1 MVTFSRCGTS
11 SIFANDAVNPRI
23 LFRPIN
29 DVASEPSLTLDDSVV
44 RNGIFWVLP
53 SAQPF
58 AGLSEIV
65 AWLDHRAAEQA
76 TIGLAQTAERIA
88 FGRAGGGVPLFVL
101 KGGRSGSFPLG
112 ANQVQL
118 EDPATGLLE
127 YVLDLDRSMLSAGPI
142 GLVFTPQGSG
152 HVFGRRRALDT
163 SRSPFAIMQLELD
176 LTDASAI
183 GCFRGEGHLS
193 SSSDVLTPT
202 SIDEIVGAGLVNRFT
217 YLKRNDGSPATSTE
231 EAAVLHG
238 GEAGTRSGRCVLSL
252 DPFAPLDQLRSFL
265 QPLPRSD
272 TEALVLAIPTA
283 PGHDVEVVPHPTPA
297 LQRGPV
303 FVFTRQPLKLE
314 AGASDYDDT
323 MSLRGTF
330 KAKVK
335 PPAGG
340 TEAGAALDLA
350 LLGLLPGF
358 APSETLG
365 PSASG
370 TEASGDIFVTFDL
383 GPAIDKRPPEGFAEA
398 AESTAATNTPAL
410 SAQGDSL
417 GVTSWM
423 SVHRG
428 DPSGTMRMIAEP
440 PSGRNLKMDGG
451 VLEHA
456 PLELTVGRQDAAN
469 IPAGFVPVLPPRGV
483 QQDKR
488 KSAQAF
494 DIERLAHERRKLA
507 APKGYTVTESSPAT
521 ETDPVISRSTT
532 PLGFEVERLPDGRIA
547 AIVFAVSVGTAKG
560 QPAQFQFA
568 VRGRT
573 PGGGKGPVL
582 PAVADALIR
591 NRLFL
596 VANKMPDVTAQGGTS
611 LESRLAIGGW
621 PFDVGIPGAEGRADR
636 QKLRPET
643 LFIIKG
649 YESRSII
656 ELADD
661 PASWSGRDQFLRPG
675 PEGKEDPTANARDI
689 LKAFINRAKT
699 EAAATDSA
707 AARQYQLLL
716 SILNDGNWA
725 GVLIINC
732 DLGLGDLPAQVQGLL
747 GGMDLDRLR
756 GEYVAI
762 ELKGIGNSGGSTK
775 SRLSGLVDY
784 RDDGSAIKPALANE
798 EEPEHDGSY
807 GFKIRRL
814 LVSFANG
821 EISTFQAKID
831 FYLGRLF
838 HGFGDIWEKRA
849 STAWQRKHDSI
860 LSLVGR
866 YERIREG
873 GATREVYTYETD
885 PEQSFRYAAKKEGQV
900 APEEGDEDAIIRI
913 VDVNR
918 IAYVTDDSKPDG
930 ADARSVVSRFLL
942 DGRVKFGSLGGLDV
956 IDIEALDFSDM
967 GIATG
972 FRIPNL
978 PGHAI
983 ERALRMFFNPGRLRF
998 QFGSAAKRPGRGFWS
1013 SFPLKFKA
1021 LNLFGKGLRLPN
1033 LGYFGF
1039 GNFPETDGFRFGLEF
1054 DLDLGFL
1061 GSLAP
1066 KKGFKLSV
1074 LFGFSDGVRTGG
1086 GWAPRWALGIK
1097 FPESDGKL
1105 DIGIEG
1111 VIKLRAERFKILDK
1125 QFRPPGGGA
1134 SSQIKLLYAI
1144 GAQLEILGYKFPKD
1158 EAGISLFLFVD
1169 PKTLGSGQAASG
1181 IGWFA
1186 ARKPIDGKIG
1196 VFDLKAIALGQRV
1209 DPLPAT
1215 QPPPRTTKE
1224 VVGRFTALTSKAP
1237 YDQDPGNN
1245 ETAALDKISTA
1256 IERDYIRFDPSR
1268 GWSVGFS
1275 AVFAD
1280 RVELGLA
1287 MRDDDIYGIRF
1298 GVTLSPGS
1306 SDYLFS
1312 LDVLYRKLSEKL
1324 GVYSIEIVAPPA
1336 WRQLEFGVVSVTLPT
1351 IAFEIYTDGG
1361 FTVDLGYPF
1370 NKDYGRAFGVQV
1382 FPFIGSGGL
1391 YFRRVS
1397 GPAAWLIPQPR
1408 FHQGGGSGALIVDDS
1423 LLTYK
1428 PVTEV
1433 GMAFRVGLGKEINKG
1448 IFRAGLSVTVF
1459 AEIEGG
1465 YGVLWH
1471 DPARPEVRQ
1480 WTQAASTFVAIRG
1493 QVGILGEIYGYVD
1506 FGIVKAGVSIRVWVA
1521 YGFDMKTDHRIRLY
1535 IEAGVS
1541 VRISVV
1547 IARFRVFGKT
1557 IEISLHFSFSTTV
1570 DYSVYVGSDRNTQYY
1585 LFQPRAGTESIVVTE
1600 AGRPLLVFKE
1610 PPAWTEN
1617 INPADWRLAPDLG
1630 PWRMPVYLMPDMTLA
1645 AAADASV
1652 RANAVFL
1659 GVIPDSTADGHP
1671 VGGSSLAVLMAAWT
1685 IANTTNRSP
1694 GVALRDHEITF
1705 DTLDRI
1711 SLWVAAGDT
1720 IFDGTAHA
1728 SERRKRQPSFLF
1740 VDALFRT
1747 NVDATISR
1755 APDAVDGA
1763 AQIGGVFFPLPP
1775 TATIT
1780 RSGFA
1785 ESEWPVTTRLADK
1798 QVVNDAYREKIDA
1811 ELQRQMAALVPSRVA
1826 ESVGAEAE
1834 PQRLPIAQVL
1844 FEDYVGLIIRGSIS
1858 RLCAIAA
1865 EKIRTAAPR
1874 ADGSPHAFRLGD
1886 LLDELER
1893 DEVRSGVLAMATRLF
1908 LHGPRLPDPDSPPAG
1923 VMPPNLAPG
1932 MHHGLYQLAWL
1943 QHPLGRPAVPAER
1956 PAFVI
1961 ETGDSFLRGGALTFA
1976 IDGVESDALVQFAA
1990 SAHLFTDLGGRISAA
2005 DRFRTVPRDFA
2016 VGRPRVLGGNRAH
2029 LVPFPAEV
2037 IRHQARTRSEGL
2049 LSRPGLRAFRI
2060 GERTR
2065 PEAAAKIGS
2074 HAVIAVTLRL
2084 QLVKPAPG
2092 AAVLDRFEIAGM
2104 PEGDRVWLDAL
2115 NLEAGGAQRIARA
2128 EFYNVKPDG
2137 LEPLVGAATSAVVVQ
2152 SDLSAEARPFGAT
2165 ELAAETAISETYVA
2179 SIDELQAFVE
2189 IVRRAGVTN
2198 RAGTSIGWPTAGSS
2212 IQQLP
2217 PRPEGDGSTPP
2228 IELMMILYLTEE
2240 SAGYANA
2247 VVFDVPADQADPAA
2261 YLDGH
2266 SFTFQIDSENPL
2278 ARAELSEPIAPA
2290 GVLPIIVTRPE
2301 RPAVPTGLNEEL
2313 WDQFAARFSMFAYSV
2328 RDDNAELVSISES
2341 LAVGHTDDEGVTEML
2356 TYRLALPFAKLMN
2369 ARSPYAAVGKT
2380 LQLAGQWRDV
2390 YGNDWSGPP
2399 LASVPV
2405 KIRYSD
2411 RLIPL
2416 NDLPGLLLA
2425 WWPGS
2430 TAGRLNVAMVL
2441 DPRSASSIVPE
2452 GEGPL
2457 TDDQYR
2463 ALIEMSD
2470 RARVIYAQ
2478 AALQLRDEHIGV
2490 SLTDGG
2496 SEQTRA
2502 LKRSVAFARPDVEK
2516 LWKFMEAASAAF
2528 GAMTSVRDLRT
2539 IPATTVRT
2547 EAERLLSRDPVV
2559 FGFDV
2564 EVSDGEFAEL
2574 ALALRVERTSLDGL
2588 DGTEPSDVK
2597 SVVVPLPLPLRHDG
2611 SAKPA
2616 NTVAFPAGFGRTLE
2630 ELEASMAHFAPQF
2643 LLATGYGSVPGLVER
2658 AIWLVR
2664 QDVLPPANHFTT
2676 AVRHD
2681 LALPPISTGLHS
2693 FVADVPTFGDEKP
2706 VRSVGFVRIDA
2717 DATAARA
2724 LTLYDEV
2731 LDVPAV
2737 QRLSDTQGGR
2747 DALQQILIA
2756 KASIAASLVA
2766 DLRPVL
2772 DGRPA
2777 IGNVPNAILKDRVLM
2792 RLSAADA
2799 IDTISYYEDQ
2809 AAVPHDEEKRPQ
2821 AYGSIVSRDTG
2832 VVPYTMRPSAMQIGA
2847 PASGRR
2853 HLFVTTDV
2861 TPNYDKNTV
2870 PSPAGYRLTH
2880 VQRLPRPALEAVVP
2894 GDPGR
2899 YRPTA
2904 WLKLATPRVY
2914 ELPDA
2919 DIPIVRKRYPRTPA
2933 IEVESIGNTVANTI
2947 GDARLWRHSRTWSYE
2962 GSGSDRL
2969 KLTLRYNPGTG
2980 PLPTE
2985 ALLGL
2990 TRDALRARAFA
3001 IFAEAVEPVLRQLGR
3016 EATGEAAAK
3025 FLAARAQDLAS
3036 ALSQQI
3042 IESEAALV
3050 ERLDVYDVAE
3060 EVMADG
3066 RRRLVIKRDK
3076 SRAGLPGP
3084 GSFEL
3089 YCPADAAHPK
3099 TDDVGPLIFNEGDL
3113 AKRLRRLDAL
3123 DLDIL
3128 AYRSVQT
3135 ELDLTRN
3142 AEIRGKPVAKEFVYR
3157 VPTVASGAPLVPIL
3171 TVAEVEMASQARS
3184 FGEHFAAM
3192 LKDLLGPRGGSAS
3205 DHDAILEELSL
3216 DVLLTFEPLLAEE
3229 VDIKGDGLHVSGL
3242 ARSGLRTGDWA
3253 GWVGPFV
3260 ESVAAWRRSYRPAA
3274 GGDYIFDLRVFEAAS
3289 NRPIIRIRRCV
3300 LPAKLISG

>member
-1 MVTFSRCGTS
+1 M
-11 SIFANDAVNPRI
+11 
-23 LFRPIN
+23 
-29 DVASEPSLTLDDSVV
+29 DDTVV

-53 SAQPF
+53 SPHPF
-58 AGLSEIV
+58 AGLSDIV

-88 FGRAGGGVPLFVL
+88 FGRPGGVPLFVL
-101 KGGRSGSFPLG
+101 KGGRSGSFSLG
-112 ANQVQL
+112 DNQVQL

-127 YVLDLDRSMLSAGPI
+127 YVLDLDRSMLSASPT
-142 GLVFTPQGSG
+142 GLVFTRQGSG

-163 SRSPFAIMQLELD
+163 SRSPFAIMQLGLD

-193 SSSDVLTPT
+193 SSNDILTPT

-217 YLKRNDGSPATSTE
+217 YLKGNDGSPGTSVE

-252 DPFAPLDQLRSFL
+252 DPFAPLDQQRSFL

-272 TEALVLAIPTA
+272 TEALVLAIPTS
-283 PGHDVEVVPHPTPA
+283 PGHDVEVVPQPTPA

-303 FVFTRQPLKLE
+303 FVFTRHPLKLQG
-314 AGASDYDDT
+314 GADDYDDT

-330 KAKVK
+330 KANVK
-335 PPAGG
+335 SPAEGA
-340 TEAGAALDLA
+340 EAGVALDLA
-350 LLGLLPGF
+350 ILGLLPGF
-358 APSETLG
+358 APSEALG

-370 TEASGDIFVTFDL
+370 TEAAGDVFVTFDL
-383 GPAIDKRPPEGFAEA
+383 GPAIDKRSPEGFAEA
-398 AESTAATNTPAL
+398 AESTGAANTPAL
-410 SAQGDSL
+410 SAQGYRL

-428 DPSGTMRMIAEP
+428 DLSGTMRMIAEP
-440 PSGRNLKMDGG
+440 PSGRNLKMAGS

-456 PLELTVGRQDAAN
+456 PLELTVGRQNSAN

-483 QQDKR
+483 QQDQR
-488 KSAQAF
+488 KSARAF

-507 APKGYTVTESSPAT
+507 TPKGYAVTESSPAT
-521 ETDPVISRSTT
+521 EADPVISRSTT

-547 AIVFAVSVGTAKG
+547 AIVFAVSVGSIDG

-573 PGGGKGPVL
+573 PGGAKGPVL

-596 VANKMPDVTAQGGTS
+596 VANKMPDAAAQGTTS
-611 LESRLAIGGW
+611 LESRVAIGGW
-621 PFDVGIPGAEGRADR
+621 PFDVGIPGAEGRKEG
-636 QKLRPET
+636 QKLRSET
-643 LFIIKG
+643 LFIVKG
-649 YESRSII
+649 YEGRSIV

-661 PASWSGRDQFLRPG
+661 PPSWSGRDQFLRPG
-675 PEGKEDPTANARDI
+675 TAGKGDPTANARQH
-689 LKAFINRAKT
+689 LKAFIGRAKT
-699 EAAATDSA
+699 EANASGSA
-707 AARQYQLLL
+707 AAKQYQLLL

-747 GGMDLDRLR
+747 GGMDLERLR

-762 ELKGIGNSGGSTK
+762 ELKGIGSSGGSTK
-775 SRLSGLVDY
+775 SRLSGLIDY
-784 RDDGSAIKPALANE
+784 RDDDSAIEPAKANAA
-798 EEPEHDGSY
+798 EPEHDGSY

-838 HGFGDIWEKRA
+838 HGFGDIWEKRG
-849 STAWQRKHDSI
+849 STAWQRKGDSI

-866 YERIREG
+866 YERVREG
-873 GATREVYTYETD
+873 GATREIYTYETD
-885 PEQSFRYAAKKEGQV
+885 PEQNFRYAAKKDGQV
-900 APEEGDEDAIIRI
+900 APEEGDKDAIIRI

-918 IAYVTDDSKPDG
+918 IAYVTDASTPDG
-930 ADARSVVSRFLL
+930 ADAKSVVSRFLL

-978 PGHAI
+978 PGHDI

-998 QFGSAAKRPGRGFWS
+998 QFGSATKRPGRGFWS

-1021 LNLFGKGLRLPN
+1021 LNLFGKGLRLPD
-1033 LGYFGF
+1033 LGYFGL
-1039 GNFPETDGFRFGLEF
+1039 GSSAAADGFRFGLEF

-1086 GWAPRWALGIK
+1086 GWAPCWALGIK

-1134 SSQIKLLYAI
+1134 PSQIKLLYAI
-1144 GAQLEILGYKFPKD
+1144 GAQLEILGYQFPKD
-1158 EAGISLFLFVD
+1158 AAGISLFLFVD
-1169 PKTLGSGQAASG
+1169 PKALGSGQASSG

-1209 DPLPAT
+1209 DPLPAAL
-1215 QPPPRTTKE
+1215 PPPKTTKE
-1224 VVGRFTALTSKAP
+1224 VVDRFTALTSKAP
-1237 YDQDPGNN
+1237 YDHDTGND

-1256 IERDYIRFDPSR
+1256 IERDYIRFDPAR

-1287 MRDDDIYGIRF
+1287 MRDDDIYGIRL

-1336 WRQLEFGVVSVTLPT
+1336 WRQLEFGVVSVTLPA

-1408 FHQGGGSGALIVDDS
+1408 FHDGGGSGALIVDAGV
-1423 LLTYK
+1423 LTYK
-1428 PVTEV
+1428 PVIEV

-1547 IARFRVFGKT
+1547 IARFRVLGKT
-1557 IEISLHFSFSTTV
+1557 IEISLHFRFSTTV

-1585 LFQPRAGTESIVVTE
+1585 LFQPRAVTESIVVTE
-1600 AGRPLLVFKE
+1600 AGRRLLVFKE

-1659 GVIPDSTADGHP
+1659 GVIPDSTADGHA

-1720 IFDGTAHA
+1720 IIEGTAHA
-1728 SERRKRQPSFLF
+1728 SERRKRQPSFPF
-1740 VDALFRT
+1740 ADALFRA

-1755 APDAVDGA
+1755 APDAVDGDA
-1763 AQIGGVFFPLPP
+1763 PIGGVFFPLPP

-1798 QVVNDAYREKIDA
+1798 QVVNDSYREKIDA
-1811 ELQRQMAALVPSRVA
+1811 ELQRQMAALASSRA
-1826 ESVGAEAE
+1826 NESLGAEAE

-1844 FEDYVGLIIRGSIS
+1844 FEDYVGLIIRGSVA

-1865 EKIRTAAPR
+1865 EKIKDAAPR
-1874 ADGSPHAFRLGD
+1874 ADGLPHALRLGD

-1923 VMPPNLAPG
+1923 VMPPNIASG
-1932 MHHGLYQLAWL
+1932 THHGLYQLAWL
-1943 QHPLGRPAVPAER
+1943 QHPLGHPAAPAER
-1956 PAFVI
+1956 PAFVV
-1961 ETGDSFLRGGALTFA
+1961 ETGDSFLRGGTLTFA
-1976 IDGVESDALVQFAA
+1976 IDGVESDALAQFAA
-1990 SAHLFTDLGGRISAA
+1990 GAHLFTDLGGRISAA
-2005 DRFRTVPRDFA
+2005 ERFRTVPRDFA
-2016 VGRPRVLGGNRAH
+2016 VGRPRVLGGSRAH

-2037 IRHQARTRSEGL
+2037 IRHQAKASSEGL
-2049 LSRPGLRAFRI
+2049 VSRPGLRAFRI

-2084 QLVKPAPG
+2084 QLVKPALG
-2092 AAVLDRFEIAGM
+2092 AAALDRFEIAGM

-2137 LEPLVGAATSAVVVQ
+2137 LEPLVAAATSAVVVQ

-2165 ELAAETAISETYVA
+2165 ELAAEASVSETYVA

-2198 RAGTSIGWPTAGSS
+2198 RAGTSIGWPAAGSS

-2228 IELMMILYLTEE
+2228 IELMMILYLTDE

-2266 SFTFQIDSENPL
+2266 SFTFQIHSDNPL
-2278 ARAELSEPIAPA
+2278 ARAELSEPVAPA

-2301 RPAVPTGLNEEL
+2301 RPAVPTGLNKEL

-2328 RDDNAELVSISES
+2328 RDESGELVSISES
-2341 LAVGHTDDEGVTEML
+2341 LAVGHTDDEGVSEEL

-2369 ARSPYAAVGKT
+2369 SRSPYADVGKT

-2399 LASVPV
+2399 LASVPI

-2430 TAGRLNVAMVL
+2430 TAGRLNVAILL
-2441 DPRSASSIVPE
+2441 DPRSASSIVPD
-2452 GEGPL
+2452 GESPL

-2496 SEQTRA
+2496 GSEQTRA
-2502 LKRSVAFARPDVEK
+2502 LKRSVAFARADVEK
-2516 LWKFMEAASAAF
+2516 LWKFIEAAGAAL
-2528 GAMTSVRDLRT
+2528 GAIANVRDLRT
-2539 IPATTVRT
+2539 IPATRVRT
-2547 EAERLLSRDPVV
+2547 EAEGLLSRDPVV

-2564 EVSDGEFAEL
+2564 ELSGGEFAEL
-2574 ALALRVERTSLDGL
+2574 ALALRVERTSQDGL

-2597 SVVVPLPLPLRHDG
+2597 SAVVPLPLPLRHDG

-2630 ELEASMAHFAPQF
+2630 ELEDSMARFAPQF
-2643 LLATGYGSVPGLVER
+2643 LVATGYGSVPGLVER

-2681 LALPPISTGLHS
+2681 LALPPISTSLHS
-2693 FVADVPTFGDEKP
+2693 FVADVPTFRDEKP
-2706 VRSVGFVRIDA
+2706 VRSVGFDRIDA

-2737 QRLSDTQGGR
+2737 QRLADTRGGR
-2747 DALQQILIA
+2747 DALQQILVA

-2772 DGRPA
+2772 DGRPTIA
-2777 IGNVPNAILKDRVLM
+2777 NVPSAILKDRVLA

-2861 TPNYDKNTV
+2861 TPNYDNNTV
-2870 PSPAGYRLTH
+2870 RSPAGYRLTH

-2904 WLKLATPRVY
+2904 WLKLATPWVY

-2933 IEVESIGNTVANTI
+2933 IEVESIRESMANTI
-2947 GDARLWRHSRTWSYE
+2947 GDARLWKHSRTWSYE

-2980 PLPTE
+2980 PLPAE
-2985 ALLGL
+2985 ALPGPS
-2990 TRDALRARAFA
+2990 RDTLRAMAFA

-3016 EATGEAAAK
+3016 EATGEAAAR
-3025 FLAARAQDLAS
+3025 FLAARTQDLAS
-3036 ALSQQI
+3036 ALSQRI

-3066 RRRLVIKRDK
+3066 RRRLTIKRDK

-3084 GSFEL
+3084 GGFEL

-3099 TDDVGPLIFNEGDL
+3099 TDDVGPLIFDEGDL
-3113 AKRLRRLDAL
+3113 AKRLRRLDAS

-3128 AYRSVQT
+3128 AYRSAQT

-3157 VPTVASGAPLVPIL
+3157 VPTVASGAPLMPIL
-3171 TVAEVEMASQARS
+3171 TVAEVEMTSQACS

-3242 ARSGLRTGDWA
+3242 ARSGLRTGDWT

-3274 GGDYIFDLRVFEAAS
+3274 GGNYVFDFRVFETAS